1 MRRKYNTLAEL
12 RAVRARTQRDYNQ
25 RKREERKLVR
35 NTMLARIESLEK
47 TVAQLESII
56 AS

>member
-35 NTMLARIESLEK
+35 NTMWKNGRPARA
-47 TVAQLESII
+47 VI
-56 AS
+56 ATDMQ